1 MVANYKE
8 VLYDNE
14 TLDTPNLVLRKFKKE
29 DAADIFEFASDDET
43 VLFLTWERYKTIN
56 KTKAVIVNYYWPK
69 PGIFAIELKT
79 NRKCIGCM
87 DLRLMPEHEKASFG
101 YVLNRQ
107 YWCKKC
113 VGFP

>member
-14 TLDTPNLVLRKFKKE
+14 TLATPSLVLRKFKKE
-29 DAADIFEFASDDET
+29 DAADVFEFASDDET
-43 VLFLTWERYKTIN
+43 VLFLTWEKHKIIDEA
-56 KTKAVIVNYYWPK
+56 KAAIVDYYWSR

-87 DLRLMPEHEKASFG
+87 DLRLEPEHEKASFG
-101 YVLNRQ
+101 YVLNRW
-107 YWCKKC
+107 YSALS
-113 VGFP
+113 